1 MTEGRP
7 WGAPTDSDPPRPSRR
22 AVEPA
27 FNFRWREAWGLALLL
42 ALIGA
47 TFAGQL
53 LLRGGLGQPNL
64 ETLGALSRGTL
75 AEGWWWTPF
84 TAMFMHAGLLHLGMN
99 LSAMIPFGLILAR
112 RFGPSARG
120 QLAFIA
126 FYLVAGLAGDA
137 VYLALQ
143 PDPYA
148 LMVGAS
154 GAIFGLWGGVMR
166 LGRDGTLS
174 PAFSPQVL
182 RQLGGPIVANVIV
195 VLAFGLSGGGIAWQ
209 AHLGGFLVGW
219 LGLGL
224 FLHGRSGVSRGS

>member
-1 MTEGRP
+1 MTEGP
-7 WGAPTDSDPPRPSRR
+7 WGAPADSETPREAERR
-22 AVEPA
+22 AEPM
-27 FNFRWREAWGLALLL
+27 FNFRWRDAWALTLL
-42 ALIGA
+42 VVLIGA
-47 TFAGQL
+47 GFLAQL
-53 LLRGGLGQPNL
+53 YVRHVLNQPNM
-64 ETLGALSRGTL
+64 EALGALSRGTL
-75 AEGWWWTPF
+75 SEGWWWTPF
-84 TAMFMHAGLLHLGMN
+84 TAMFMHAGVLHLAMN

-112 RFGPSARG
+112 RFGPGAKA
-120 QLAFIA
+120 QLTFLV

-166 LGRDGTLS
+166 LDRDGTLL
-174 PAFSPQVL
+174 PPFSPQVL
-182 RQLGGPIVANVIV
+182 RQLGGPIIANVIV
-195 VLAFGLSGGGIAWQ
+195 VLAFGLSGGGGIAWQ

-224 FLHGRSGVSRGS
+224 FLRYRRA